1 MKINYKKVEQLDSF
15 KGVKLRGDETFD
27 ELLEIE
33 KKNML
38 KGRTICKAKNC
49 NTPLYKNQSQI
60 NSEYCWECVQKGG
73 KMAKNK
79 IFTDAEILK
88 ALNNIKEIVEAQKEI
103 NKIVNKRLEALEKF
117 TLERE
122 QLDITNGM

>member
-1 MKINYKKVEQLDSF
+1 
-15 KGVKLRGDETFD
+15 
-27 ELLEIE
+27 
-33 KKNML
+33 
-38 KGRTICKAKNC
+38 
-49 NTPLYKNQSQI
+49 
-60 NSEYCWECVQKGG
+60 
-73 KMAKNK
+73 MAENK